1 MKPIIPA
8 SKKKST
14 ASKNIVESM
23 REASREWGFSLPL
36 LRAAKSHKSCQAF
49 KSRRVNRAILSRWLA
64 KHPEVVAAVEAA
76 TNMADIMEDLRCRK
90 LAAQIA
96 ALDLKFQ
103 CDKGLMFLK
112 TEAQEKYD
120 RCIAVVCEEG
130 RLLMEKPI
138 YAAFIARM
146 KYRMGLLVALGT
158 QQHGPLPAPSSSPL

>member
-1 MKPIIPA
+1 MKPTNPA
-8 SKKKST
+8 SKPKSA

-23 REASREWGFSLPL
+23 REASKEWGYSLPL
-36 LRAAKSHKSCQAF
+36 LRAAKSHKSCLAF
-49 KSRRVNRAILSRWLA
+49 KSRRVNRSVLSRWLT
-64 KHPEVVAAVEAA
+64 KHPEVVEAVETA

-120 RCIAVVCEEG
+120 HCIAVVCEEA
-130 RLLMEKPI
+130 RLLMEKQT

-146 KYRMGLLVALGT
+146 KYRMGLLATLGA
-158 QQHGPLPAPSSSPL
+158 QQHGAIPPPASPL